1 MVTVNWIINAHKIL
15 VTPIVLALM
24 WHYHNWSTAAFLYLG
39 LHGTYTLLWLIKQ
52 SLFAD
57 KRFAQPIPLWI
68 GVLTPF
74 LPLMAY
80 MTGPYL
86 LISQHTLPPNWV
98 FAAAPFLVLLGVF
111 LHYVSDAQKFFVL
124 QVRKGLIEDG
134 LFARTRNPNY
144 LGELLI
150 YGGFVLA
157 SWHWLP
163 ALVLAGWFLYF
174 VRNMRR
180 KDNSMSRHPEFAA
193 YKHRTGILLTVL
205 TSGETKVVRASMSV
219 LAAFLLFADI
229 VPAVPRSTPDHSV
242 NNM

>member
-24 WHYHNWSTAAFLYLG
+24 WYFHNWSAAAFLYLG

-52 SLFAD
+52 SVFAD

-80 MTGPYL
+80 MIAPYL
-86 LISQHTLPPNWV
+86 LISEHTVPPNWV
-98 FAAAPFLVLLGVF
+98 FAAAPFLVILGVF

-124 QVRKGLIEDG
+124 QERKGLIEDG

-144 LGELLI
+144 LGEVLI
-150 YGGFVLA
+150 YGGFILA
-157 SWHWLP
+157 SWHWQG
-163 ALVLAGWFLYF
+163 ALVLAGWIVFF

-180 KDNSMSRHPEFAA
+180 KDKSMSRHPEFAA
-193 YKHRTGILLTVL
+193 YKHRTGMFLPALRAG
-205 TSGETKVVRASMSV
+205 GER
-219 LAAFLLFADI
+219 
-229 VPAVPRSTPDHSV
+229 
-242 NNM
+242 